1 MKTQRFL
8 LENFIQEND
17 KFHIAR
23 TTIHS
28 RNDLSLH
35 DHDYAEIFWVE
46 KGTGQHL
53 VNGHKIALLPGHM
66 VMIRPQDQH
75 TFTSDKNGI
84 TIMNLA
90 FPIETMEHLRS
101 RYFPDS
107 HSYFWTNDALPFHKL
122 MDLNTINQIS
132 KRAENYWK
140 CQKNNLYIDSI
151 LLSIF
156 RFISLYDNVKVENE
170 SIPAWLNKGL
180 QEFSSPELFKTGPNG
195 FARLCEKNIDHV
207 NRTVKRVFNKT
218 LSALVNELR
227 MNYAAQ
233 QLSITNVPIKTI
245 CMDCGITNLGHFY
258 NIFKETYHQPPSVYR
273 KSTQIIA

>member
-1 MKTQRFL
+1 MKIKRFL

-46 KGTGQHL
+46 KGNGQHL
-53 VNGHKIALLPGHM
+53 VNGHKVALHPGHL

-84 TIMNLA
+84 TVMNLA
-90 FPIETMEHLRS
+90 FSAEAMEHLRD
-101 RYFPDS
+101 RYFPGS
-107 HSYFWTNDALPFHKL
+107 NTYFWTTEVLPFHKL
-122 MDLNTINQIS
+122 MDLNTIHQIS

-140 CQKNNLYIDSI
+140 GPKTNLYIDSI

-156 RFISLYDNVKVENE
+156 RFISLYDKVKVENE
-170 SIPAWLNKGL
+170 SIPAWLNKAL
-180 QEFSSPELFKTGPNG
+180 QEFTSPELFKAGPNG
-195 FARLCEKNIDHV
+195 FARLCEKHLDHV
-207 NRTVKRVFNKT
+207 NRTVKKVFDKT

-258 NIFKETYHQPPSVYR
+258 NLFKETYHQPPSVYR
-273 KSTQIIA
+273 KTTQIIA